1 MKERKARSNGGIDG
15 VVPICSLLTLILLIC
30 FPAGLLMAQSIADAA
45 KSERERREQVK
56 DHGKVFSDSDVK
68 SSSERSNLNAAPG
81 SSNASSPSIQG
92 TVAIPMRRAGT
103 AMIVSA
109 ELNKRFKGDLVVD
122 TGSSF
127 IGLSKAFAATLGLT
141 TAKPAR
147 FIPLQTANG
156 VRMAPI
162 MKLNSL
168 RLGGIEV
175 SDIETSI
182 IDDWADP
189 EAVGILGM
197 NFLGAFDWSTDNAN
211 NQLLLK
217 RTKSADSH

>member
-1 MKERKARSNGGIDG
+1 
-15 VVPICSLLTLILLIC
+15 
-30 FPAGLLMAQSIADAA
+30 
-45 KSERERREQVK
+45 
-56 DHGKVFSDSDVK
+56 
-68 SSSERSNLNAAPG
+68 
-81 SSNASSPSIQG
+81 
-92 TVAIPMRRAGT
+92 
-103 AMIVSA
+103 MIVSA
-109 ELNKRFKGDLVVD
+109 ELNKRLKGDLVVD

-141 TAKPAR
+141 TAEPAR
-147 FIPLQTANG
+147 FVPLQTANG

-175 SDIETSI
+175 NDIEMSI
-182 IDDWADP
+182 IEDWADP

-197 NFLGAFDWSTDNAN
+197 NFLGAYDWSIDNAN